1 MREKSTSTPLTL
13 TTLPDA
19 NATGAGVSSNTIA
32 LQLDMPDQLGLHLP
46 FIGVVRLPTPQQLA
60 YYCAV
65 TALVALDRIE
75 WPVALLITAGHA
87 LTQQQHNKS
96 LEDIGEVLEHLV

>member
-1 MREKSTSTPLTL
+1 MREKLASTNLKLITAADDNGT
-13 TTLPDA
+13 DA
-19 NATGAGVSSNTIA
+19 PGASGIIA
-32 LQLDMPDQLGLHLP
+32 VQLDMPDELGIHLP
-46 FIGVVRLPTPQQLA
+46 LIGVVRLPAPQQLA

-65 TALVALDRIE
+65 AALVALEVIE

-96 LEDIGEVLEHLV
+96 LEEFGEVLEHLV